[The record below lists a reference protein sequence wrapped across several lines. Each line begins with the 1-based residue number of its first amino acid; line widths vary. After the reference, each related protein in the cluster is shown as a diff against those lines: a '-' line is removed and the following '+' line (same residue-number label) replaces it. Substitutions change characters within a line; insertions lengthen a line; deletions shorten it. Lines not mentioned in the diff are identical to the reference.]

1 MLVAERIAPG
11 AEQGHV
17 QNHRPGD
24 TADRQL
30 AVHLAGPLAGRL
42 GTGADEGDHRMR
54 SGIQE
59 VLRADALVTPLMG
72 SETDGGPDLDPDVP
86 DAARLLSVTERRRP
100 LHEPHTPADTE
111 AQTGQ
116 L

>member
-24 TADRQL
+24 AADRQL

-59 VLRADALVTPLMG
+59 VLRADVLVTRLMVRAQA
-72 SETDGGPDLDPDVP
+72 GGPELAPAVLDAEGLPLVHEG
-86 DAARLLSVTERRRP
+86 ARP
-100 LHEPHTPADTE
+100 LPAP
-111 AQTGQ
+111 APPA
-116 L
+116 